1 MTSESPIESRIKEL
15 IAEGLAI
22 DDINDIHRESRFF
35 ADLDGAESLDLL
47 DLGFRCSKEFGRPI
61 RFEEFYNADLF
72 RTDEE
77 GRLLPEAIE
86 AIRAKYP
93 FLDMTPFEQA
103 EPGTPVQDFL
113 TVDVIIRIVEHA
125 CATVE
130 SEVGG

>member
-1 MTSESPIESRIKEL
+1 MTSNPDIASRVKEL
-15 IAEGLAI
+15 IAETLVI
-22 DDINDIHRESRFF
+22 DDLDEIRRESTFM
-35 ADLDGAESLDLL
+35 DLDGAESIELL
-47 DLGFRCSKEFGRPI
+47 DLGFRCSKEFDRPI
-61 RFEEFYNADLF
+61 RFEEFNNADFF
-72 RTDEE
+72 RTDDE

-86 AIRAKYP
+86 AIRSKYP